1 MQPVH
6 VSHEDG
12 TSFTFTDG
20 LKPVAQVKS
29 GQRIIVHTLDAFS
42 NKLTK
47 PDDDIGKVGSRPFVN
62 PVTGPIFIEEA
73 QPGDALHVT
82 IEAIEPARDFAVT
95 ALLPNFGGLTRT
107 ASLPLMHPPL
117 PSKIRIMPIRNKL
130 VFFDEKIVLPYEPF
144 IGSIGVAPQGES
156 ISSLVPDHYGGNMDC
171 VETSPGNTLVLPV
184 LVPGAHFFIGD
195 AHATQGDGEITGVA
209 AEMPAHITLVI
220 NLVKNKAPAWPR
232 IYNDDWL
239 MATGSARPLEDA
251 ARIAWKE
258 LIDWMVQDY
267 GFTSTTAYELL
278 GQVGRMRLGNMVDP
292 QYTMV
297 AKIQRKYLKTT

>member
-1 MQPVH
+1 MQLLNI
-6 VSHEDG
+6 SHEDG
-12 TSFTFTDG
+12 TSFTFTPS
-20 LKPVAQVKS
+20 LKPIAKITS
-29 GQRIIVHTLDAFS
+29 GTRVVVHTLDAFS
-42 NKLTK
+42 NKLTSA
-47 PDDDIGKVGSRPFVN
+47 DDDIGNVGTRPFVN
-62 PVTGPIFIEEA
+62 PVTGPIFIEGA
-73 QPGDALHVT
+73 APGDALHVT

-95 ALLPNFGGLTRT
+95 ALIPDFGSLTRT

-117 PSKIRIMPIRNKL
+117 PAKIRVMPIRDQQVHFN
-130 VFFDEKIVLPYEPF
+130 EKIVLPYEPF
-144 IGSIGVAPQGES
+144 IGSIGVAPPGES

-209 AEMPAHITLVI
+209 AEMPARVTLTF
-220 NLVKNKAPAWPR
+220 NLVKNKAPKWPR
-232 IYNDDWL
+232 LYNDQWL

-258 LIDWMVQDY
+258 LIDWMTQDH
-267 GFTSTTAYELL
+267 GFTPTEAYELL

-292 QYTMV
+292 HYTMV
-297 AKIQRKYLKTT
+297 AKIQRKYLG